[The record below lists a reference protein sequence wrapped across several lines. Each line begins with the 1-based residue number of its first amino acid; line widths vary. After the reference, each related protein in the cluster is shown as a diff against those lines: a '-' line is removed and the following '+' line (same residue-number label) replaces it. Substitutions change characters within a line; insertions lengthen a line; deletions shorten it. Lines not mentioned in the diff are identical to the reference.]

1 MKFQS
6 KKIDL
11 TASALGLKANAVDN
25 VEIIKSILEP
35 RMRDMQSELVSSVN
49 KQVEVINTSVSH
61 LEKASNVSAI
71 AINEMRAQME
81 RIEKAPKGGGDVNM
95 ETLKEAIAH
104 GIGDL
109 LEPMVT
115 HVLSQKTPMEVIVK
129 QVEKADV
136 HVDTCHYNF
145 DKLIKMA
152 GARLNVALIGE
163 AGSGKTHGAQQCAEV
178 LGLQH
183 YTISF
188 HAKMTSTDLRGYMD
202 AIGKYNESA
211 LYTAFKNGGVLILDE
226 FDRANTEVVVSLN
239 NLLAGRSY
247 LFPNGEN
254 VAKHDD
260 LIIIACQNT
269 TGSGASKQYAAASRQ
284 DASTLNRFV
293 KLAWDVDECLE
304 IAIAGDTEA
313 TREVQRIRRKAR
325 DLGMD
330 MVISPRQAIHANTLM
345 GVGFTLDE
353 ALQYSIFECLAED
366 QILRLKNI

>member
-226 FDRANTEVVVSLN
+226 FDRAN
-239 NLLAGRSY
+239 
-247 LFPNGEN
+247 
-254 VAKHDD
+254 KHDD